1 MFHYKNCEHISD
13 GLFKTKL
20 PQKTCF
26 IKERFE
32 LEKKTIDLLRALKPN
47 FGYDGFGEFLF
58 YRTYSRIK
66 ENNQNEN
73 WADCVIRVTNGVMSI
88 RKDWHLKNNICWD
101 ETKYQDFAKHL
112 AFGMFNMHW
121 LPPGRGLWS
130 MGTDYVY
137 DTGSMSLFN
146 CGFVSLNDIPNN
158 LHWMMDALM
167 NGVGVGF
174 GIDKNSNLT
183 YGMPLEN
190 KNIKII
196 IDDSREGWCDSVK
209 ILLES
214 YMIPGHPTVAFDY
227 SLIRKAGLPIKR
239 FGGISSGPGPLI
251 KLHENIKKYCS
262 KYLHLGNDDYSSTMF
277 KADLANFIGCCV
289 VAGNVRRSAEIAIGS
304 IDDTDFLNLKNYE
317 DDKFAYRKEHGWMAN
332 DTVRLLCAEDFEKL
346 DEVAES
352 ILIRGEPGYL
362 NLMNVRN
369 WGRVGKDDKVQPDE
383 AVGLNPCGEV
393 PLESYETCNLSES
406 IPTRC
411 RNVDEWYDALRYAT
425 FYCSTV
431 NLLPTHRQETNSII
445 FKNRRIGVALMDFV
459 GWKHT
464 YGVCKVTRWM
474 REGYKVVE
482 KTNRE
487 LAIEAGIRESI
498 RKTTVKPG
506 GTVPKLTGKSS
517 GIGYPNFKIM
527 KRRVRIQMNSPIH
540 KFLVAH
546 NVPHEKDL
554 YSDNTEVFEF
564 AVKSDCPREAKDVSI
579 WEQAMNIVLVQRE
592 WADNA
597 VSNTICFKPKWV
609 LIKERCMCDPS
620 LKDIVDL
627 LEEMVTE
634 FGVTEPDN
642 YYGIWETFDYD
653 CSHKMIAD
661 IDDKKIV
668 VKIFE
673 FNPKHEEGEIESVLS
688 SIAPLTKSIS
698 MLPHTSEG
706 VYKQMPEEEMTEDEY
721 QNWKKLVIPFDW
733 NKLQKYQALGE
744 KFCDGDRC
752 SV

>member
-1 MFHYKNCEHISD
+1 MFHFEKCEDVGDH
-13 GLFKTKL
+13 LFKTNP

-26 IKERFE
+26 VKERFE
-32 LEKKTIDLLRALKPN
+32 LEKKTVDLLRALKPN

-66 ENNQNEN
+66 DDNSNEN
-73 WADCVIRVTNGVMSI
+73 WADCVIRVVNGVMSI
-88 RKDWHLKNNICWD
+88 RKDWYIKNNIFWD
-101 ETKYQDFAKHL
+101 EIKWQGFAKHL
-112 AFGMFNMHW
+112 SFSMFNMHW

-137 DTGSMSLFN
+137 NTGSMSLFN
-146 CGFVSLNDIPNN
+146 CGFVTLNDIPNN

-174 GIDKNSNLT
+174 GITKNSRIT
-183 YGMPLEN
+183 CVTPTDT
-190 KNIKII
+190 NIRVI

-214 YMIPGHPTVAFDY
+214 YTMPGHPTVKFDY
-227 SLIRKAGLPIKR
+227 SLIRKVGLPIKR
-239 FGGISSGPGPLI
+239 FGGISSGPEPLI
-251 KLHENIKKYCS
+251 KLHENIRKYCS
-262 KYLHLGNDDYSSTMF
+262 RYLCSNSHNYSSTML
-277 KADLANFIGCCV
+277 KADLANLIGCCV

-317 DDKFAYRKEHGWMAN
+317 DEKFDYRKEHGWMSN
-332 DTVRLLCAEDFEKL
+332 NTVRLESAEDFEKL
-346 DEVAES
+346 DDVAKS
-352 ILIRGEPGYL
+352 ILKRGEPGYL

-369 WGRVGKDDKVQPDE
+369 CGRVGKDDRVQIDE
-383 AVGLNPCGEV
+383 AEGLNPCGEI
-393 PLESYETCNLSES
+393 PLESYELCNLAES

-411 RNVDEWYDALRYAT
+411 RNVEEWYDACRYAT

-431 NLLPTHRQETNSII
+431 NLLPTHRQETNSIM

-459 GWKHT
+459 GWKHA
-464 YGVCKVTRWM
+464 YGVCKTTRWM
-474 REGYKVVE
+474 REGYKIVE
-482 KTNRE
+482 KTNKE

-564 AVKSDCPREAKDVSI
+564 AIKSDCPKEAKDVSI

-597 VSNTICFKPKWV
+597 VSNTICFKPKWI
-609 LIKERCMCDPS
+609 LLKETCIKNPDI
-620 LKDIVDL
+620 KDIMDL

-634 FGVTEPDN
+634 FGVAEPDSF
-642 YYGIWETFDYD
+642 YGIWETFDHD
-653 CSHKMIAD
+653 CSYKMISD
-661 IDDKKIV
+661 IDDKRIIV
-668 VKIFE
+668 KLYE
-673 FNPKHEEGEIESVLS
+673 FNTKNEEDEIESVLS

-698 MLPHTSEG
+698 MLPHTSKG

-721 QNWKKLVIPFDW
+721 QNWKKIVTPFDW
-733 NKLQKYQALGE
+733 SKLSKYQAQGE

>member
-1 MFHYKNCEHISD
+1 MYSYQDCESVGDGTYKTNPP
-13 GLFKTKL
+13 LKTYFVKTK
-20 PQKTCF
+20 
-26 IKERFE
+26 FE
-32 LEKKTIDLLRALKPN
+32 LEKKTVDLLRALKPN

-66 ENNQNEN
+66 ENKGNEN

-88 RKDWHLKNNICWD
+88 RKDWYIKNNIYWD
-101 ETKYQDFAKHL
+101 ECKWQDFAKHL
-112 AFGMFNMHW
+112 SFSMFNMHW

-146 CGFVSLNDIPNN
+146 CGFVTLNDLPNN
-158 LHWMMDALM
+158 LHWMMDTLM
-167 NGVGVGF
+167 NGVGIGF
-174 GIDKNSNLT
+174 GIEKNSNLT
-183 YGMPLEN
+183 YGMPLDS

-196 IDDSREGWCDSVK
+196 IDDSREGWCDSTK

-214 YMIPGHPTVAFDY
+214 YMVPGHPTVAFDY

-239 FGGISSGPGPLI
+239 FGGISSGPDPLI
-251 KLHENIKKYCS
+251 KLHENIRKYS
-262 KYLHLGNDDYSSTMF
+262 SRYFRSDSYNYSSTML

-304 IDDTDFLNLKNYE
+304 INDEDFLNLKNYE
-317 DDKFAYRKEHGWMAN
+317 SEKFAYRKEHGWMSN
-332 DTVRLLCAEDFEKL
+332 NTVRLEHTEDFEKL
-346 DEVAES
+346 DKVAKS
-352 ILIRGEPGYL
+352 VLLRGEPGYL

-369 WGRVGKDDKVQPDE
+369 YGRVGKNDNVQIDE
-383 AVGLNPCGEV
+383 AEGLNPCGEI
-393 PLESYETCNLSES
+393 PLESYELCNLAET

-411 RNVDEWYDALRYAT
+411 KNIDEWYDGVRFAT

-431 NLLPTHRQETNSII
+431 NLLPTHRQETNSVM
-445 FKNRRIGVALMDFV
+445 FKNRRIGAALMDFV

-464 YGVCKVTRWM
+464 HGVCKITRWM
-474 REGYKVVE
+474 REGYKIVE
-482 KTNRE
+482 KVNKE

-527 KRRVRIQMNSPIH
+527 KRRVRIQMNSPIYH
-540 KFLVAH
+540 FLIAH

-564 AVKSDCPREAKDVSI
+564 AIKSDCPREAKDVSI

-609 LIKERCMCDPS
+609 LVKEICVANPD
-620 LKDIVDL
+620 LKDIINSI
-627 LEEMVTE
+627 EEMATE
-634 FGVTEPDN
+634 FGVKEPDS
-642 YYGIWETFDYD
+642 YFGEWETYDHD
-653 CSHKMIAD
+653 CSYKMVSD
-661 IDDKKIV
+661 MDDKRMILKV
-668 VKIFE
+668 FE
-673 FNPKHEEGEIESVLS
+673 FNPKHEEDEIESVLS
-688 SIAPLTKSIS
+688 SIAPLTKSVS

-706 VYKQMPEEEMTEDEY
+706 VYKQMPEEEMTEGEY
-721 QNWKKLVIPFDW
+721 SNWKNLVTPFDW
-733 NKLQKYQALGE
+733 SKLSAFQAQGE